1 MTLAPVYDA
10 FTGKRIELGDELR
23 SIERGD
29 VLRVVELG
37 SDLCGE
43 PTVRLD
49 PVRSS
54 AKPFKAALD
63 RVGGRWY
70 IHMYALA

>member
-1 MTLAPVYDA
+1 MNLAPVYDA

-37 SDLCGE
+37 SGLCGE

-54 AKPFKAALD
+54 AQPFKAELD
-63 RVGGRWY
+63 RVGVIWY
-70 IHMYALA
+70 IHIYALA